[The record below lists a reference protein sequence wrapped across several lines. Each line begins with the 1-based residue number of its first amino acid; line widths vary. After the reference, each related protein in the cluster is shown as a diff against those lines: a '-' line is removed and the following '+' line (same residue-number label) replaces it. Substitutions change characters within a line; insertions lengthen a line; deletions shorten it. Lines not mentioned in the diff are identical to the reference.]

1 MVDRFQQSNPNSRK
15 FGPLPSAAMTV
26 RHIVEEGVKRARS
39 QQATTLGSSSADQLA
54 IMADMLDRGLVSREE
69 FEAEK
74 SKILRQA

>member
-1 MVDRFQQSNPNSRK
+1 
-15 FGPLPSAAMTV
+15 MTV